1 VRRRGLLLAGWL
13 SAIPAGL
20 AAQNIAS
27 RVAAAPDA
35 EVHFSF
41 AARAGICGDGRSVIR
56 NDKHGIWMSRR
67 TFLTDDS
74 DGETCPCDAGPVRVT
89 LTVRDHRVTEVETQV
104 GGKGGLG
111 RSEIDLGLV
120 STASAVRYL
129 IDLAESNREAGVNAV
144 FPTVLAD
151 SVVVWPDLLRLAR
164 NSRLRRET
172 RNQAIFWLGQAAGE
186 AATRGLDS
194 LATDTKGDRELRKQ
208 AVFALS
214 QRPQSE
220 GVPILIRL
228 ARTDRDPEIRRDAL
242 FWLGQSTDP
251 RALDLF
257 EELLLRH

>member
-1 VRRRGLLLAGWL
+1 MRREELILACGLVA
-13 SAIPAGL
+13 APAGL
-20 AAQNIAS
+20 PAQSIAA

-35 EVHFSF
+35 EVQFSF
-41 AARAGICGDGRSVIR
+41 AARPGVCGDGRSVIR
-56 NDKHGIWMSRR
+56 NGKHGMWISKHSFS
-67 TFLTDDS
+67 TYDD
-74 DGETCPCDAGPVRVT
+74 DRDPCPCDAGPVRVT
-89 LTVRDHRVTEVETQV
+89 LTVRRHRVTEVETQV

-111 RSEIDLGLV
+111 RDDLDLGLV

-129 IDLAESNREAGVNAV
+129 IDLAESNPDAGANAV
-144 FPTVLAD
+144 FPAVLAD

-164 NSRLRRET
+164 KTELPRDT
-172 RNQAIFWLGQAAGE
+172 RNQAIFWVGQAAGE

-194 LATDTKGDRELRKQ
+194 LATDAKGDRDIRSQ

-242 FWLGQSTDP
+242 FWLGQSNDP

-257 EELLLRH
+257 EELLVRR